1 MRSSFILVA
10 LAVLLP
16 VASTTRAA
24 DFVIKPGA
32 PNQEVFTSKATA
44 ETFQGKSD
52 QIQGRVSIPPDS
64 LSDSVTVYVE
74 VDMASLKTGVG
85 KRDKDMREDYLET
98 KKFPK
103 GIFKGATIK
112 NAGAFKL
119 APGVPA
125 RLDIE
130 GSFTLHGVTRRL
142 RTTVEVT
149 LKDER
154 TLEFKTE
161 FPVTLQD
168 HKIERPKFLFLKLA
182 EVQQVAVTGTAT
194 VAP

>member
-1 MRSSFILVA
+1 MRSSFILLA

-16 VASTTRAA
+16 VAVRAA

-32 PNQEVFTSKATA
+32 PNQVVFTSKATA

-64 LSDSVTVYVE
+64 LADSMTVYVE

-103 GIFKGATIK
+103 GIFKGTTIK
-112 NAGAFKL
+112 NGAIRL
-119 APGVPA
+119 VPGAPA
-125 RLDIE
+125 KLDIE

-142 RTTVEVT
+142 RTTVEVV

-168 HKIERPKFLFLKLA
+168 YKIERPKFLFLKLA

-194 VAP
+194 AAP